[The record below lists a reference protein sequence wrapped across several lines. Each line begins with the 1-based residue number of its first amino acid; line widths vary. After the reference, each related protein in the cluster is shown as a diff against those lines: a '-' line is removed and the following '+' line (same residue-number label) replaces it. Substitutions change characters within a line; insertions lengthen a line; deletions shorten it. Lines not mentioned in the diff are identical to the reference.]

1 MKKCICLI
9 ISCLILSWGN
19 TQENKGFYGQE
30 LPSLDMTLDLS
41 QFCGSEYD
49 SDGYQI
55 RLCLPFSMVVPKG
68 TRLISNE
75 TWDTR
80 ITLRENED
88 DKEKNFSINISE
100 ETPPPYREWKSK
112 EVLIKEYKEAWQ
124 EGGSLNS
131 DFKGFTYEDED
142 GIIVRAKFWGAI
154 WNEDGSMKE
163 FEYHFYFVADN
174 GEVSFSFENEKGYIY
189 SEAEIRLMYESL
201 KTINWN

>member
-1 MKKCICLI
+1 MKKYIFLIICCLI
-9 ISCLILSWGN
+9 SFSINS
-19 TQENKGFYGQE
+19 QD
-30 LPSLDMTLDLS
+30 LPSLNSRLDLS
-41 QFCGSEYD
+41 EFCGSEYNA
-49 SDGYQI
+49 DGYQI
-55 RLCLPFSMVVPKG
+55 HLCMPFSLIVPEG

-80 ITLRENED
+80 ITNRENED
-88 DKEKNFSINISE
+88 DRTRNFSINISE

-112 EVLIKEYKEAWQ
+112 EMLIKEYKKSWE

-131 DFKGFTYEDED
+131 DFRGFTHEDEN
-142 GIIVRAKFWGAI
+142 GFIVRAKFWGAI

-174 GEVSFSFENEKGYIY
+174 GEVSFSFENERGYTY
-189 SEAEIRLMYESL
+189 SETEISLMYESL

>member
-1 MKKCICLI
+1 MKKYIFLIICCLI
-9 ISCLILSWGN
+9 SFSINSQDLLSLN
-19 TQENKGFYGQE
+19 
-30 LPSLDMTLDLS
+30 SRLDLS
-41 QFCGSEYD
+41 KFCGSEYNA
-49 SDGYQI
+49 DGYQI
-55 RLCLPFSMVVPKG
+55 HLCMPFSLIVPEG

-80 ITLRENED
+80 ITNRENEGD
-88 DKEKNFSINISE
+88 RKRNFSINISE

-112 EVLIKEYKEAWQ
+112 EMLIKEYKKSWE

-131 DFKGFTYEDED
+131 DFRGFTHEDEN
-142 GIIVRAKFWGAI
+142 GFIVRTKFWGAI

-174 GEVSFSFENEKGYIY
+174 GEVSFSFENERGYTY
-189 SEAEIRLMYESL
+189 SETEISLMYESL

>member
-1 MKKCICLI
+1 MKKYICIV
-9 ISCLILSWGN
+9 ISCLILFWGN
-19 TQENKGFYGQE
+19 TQENKDSYGQE
-30 LPSLDMTLDLS
+30 LSLLDMTLDLS
-41 QFCGSEYD
+41 KFCGSEYD

-55 RLCLPFSMVVPKG
+55 RLCLPFNILVPKG
-68 TRLISNE
+68 TQLISNE

-80 ITLRENED
+80 ITQRENED
-88 DKEKNFSINISE
+88 DKGKNFSINISE
-100 ETPPPYREWKSK
+100 ETPPPDREWKSK
-112 EVLIKEYKEAWQ
+112 KVLIKEFKESWE

-131 DFKGFTYEDED
+131 NFRGFTHEDEN
-142 GIIVRAKFWGAI
+142 GFIVRTKFWGAI

-174 GEVSFSFENEKGYIY
+174 GEVSFSFENERGYMY